1 MQLRERLTAEM
12 KTAMKSRDS
21 LRLSAIRMIL
31 SSVKNRDIELKR
43 EMDDREI
50 TETIV
55 TLCKQRRESIRLF
68 KEAGRQEL
76 VDKEEAELALML
88 EFLPQQLTR
97 EELESLV
104 DKAIAE
110 TSATSGKDMGKVMK
124 VLQSQVSGRADG
136 KLVSEVVK
144 QKLA

>member
-12 KTAMKSRDS
+12 KEAMKSRDA
-21 LRLSAIRMIL
+21 LRLSTIRMVL
-31 SSVKNRDIELKR
+31 SSVKNKDIELRR
-43 EMDDREI
+43 ELADAEI

-76 VDKEEAELALML
+76 VDKEEAELALLL
-88 EFLPQQLTR
+88 EFLPRQLTR
-97 EELESLV
+97 EELQSLV
-104 DKAIAE
+104 DQAIAE

-124 VLQSQVSGRADG
+124 ALAPSVSGRADG

-144 QKLA
+144 EKLA

>member
-1 MQLRERLTAEM
+1 MQLRERLQTEM
-12 KTAMKSRDS
+12 KEAMKSRDA
-21 LRLSAIRMIL
+21 LRLSAIRMVL
-31 SSVKNRDIELKR
+31 SSVKNRDIEFRR
-43 EMDDREI
+43 ELNDAEI
-50 TETIV
+50 TETIA

-76 VDKEEAELALML
+76 VDKEEAELKLML

-97 EELESLV
+97 EELEALV

-110 TSATSGKDMGKVMK
+110 TSATSGKDIGKVMK
-124 VLQSQVSGRADG
+124 ALVPNVSGRADG

-144 QKLA
+144 EKLA

>member
-1 MQLRERLTAEM
+1 MQLRERLQTEM
-12 KTAMKSRDS
+12 KEAMKSRDA
-21 LRLSAIRMIL
+21 LRLSTIRMVI
-31 SSVKNRDIELKR
+31 SSVKNRDIELRR
-43 EMDDREI
+43 ELGDAEI

-76 VDKEEAELALML
+76 VDKEEAELALL
-88 EFLPQQLTR
+88 TEFLPRQLTR

-124 VLQSQVSGRADG
+124 ALLPSVSGRADG

-144 QKLA
+144 EKLA

>member
-12 KTAMKSRDS
+12 KESMKSRDT
-21 LRLSAIRMIL
+21 LRLSTIRGVI
-31 SSVKNRDIELKR
+31 SSVKNRDIELRR
-43 EMDDREI
+43 ELNDSEI
-50 TETIV
+50 TEAIV

-76 VDKEEAELALML
+76 VDKEEAELAILL
-88 EFLPQQLTR
+88 GFLPQQLTR

-124 VLQSQVSGRADG
+124 ALLPSVSGRADG

-144 QKLA
+144 EKLA

>member
-1 MQLRERLTAEM
+1 MQLRERLKVEM
-12 KTAMKSRDS
+12 KEAMKAREA
-21 LRLSAIRMIL
+21 LRLSTIRSIL
-31 SSVKNRDIELKR
+31 SLVKNRDIELR
-43 EMDDREI
+43 RDLDDSEI

-76 VDKEEAELALML
+76 VDKEEAELLLLM
-88 EFLPQQLTR
+88 EYLPRQLTR
-97 EELESLV
+97 QELDTLV
-104 DKAIAE
+104 DQAIMA

-124 VLQSQVSGRADG
+124 ALSVLVSGRADG

-144 QKLA
+144 EKLA

>member
-12 KTAMKSRDS
+12 KEAMKSRDA
-21 LRLSAIRMIL
+21 LRLSTIRGVI
-31 SSVKNRDIELKR
+31 SSVKNRDIELRR
-43 EMDDREI
+43 ELSEAEI

-76 VDKEEAELALML
+76 VDKEEAELALLMG
-88 EFLPQQLTR
+88 FLPQQLTR
-97 EELESLV
+97 EELVSLV
-104 DKAIAE
+104 DRAIAE

-124 VLQSQVSGRADG
+124 ALLPSVSGRADG

-144 QKLA
+144 EKLA

>member
-1 MQLRERLTAEM
+1 MDVTDAEDLGWWVEQ
-12 KTAMKSRDS
+12 TRAD
-21 LRLSAIRMIL
+21 LGPVDIL
-31 SSVKNRDIELKR
+31 ITNTGGPPAGGVF
-43 EMDDREI
+43 EMTDAEI
-50 TETIV
+50 IETIG

-76 VDKEEAELALML
+76 VDKEEAELALMM

-97 EELESLV
+97 EELEVLV

-110 TSATSGKDMGKVMK
+110 TSATGGKDMGKVMK
-124 VLQSQVSGRADG
+124 ALMPSVTGRADG

-144 QKLA
+144 EKLA

>member
-1 MQLRERLTAEM
+1 MQLRERLQAEM
-12 KTAMKSRDS
+12 KEAMKSRDA
-21 LRLSAIRMIL
+21 LRLSTIRMVI
-31 SSVKNRDIELKR
+31 SSVKNRDIELRR
-43 EMDDREI
+43 ELGEAEI

-76 VDKEEAELALML
+76 VDKEEAELALLMS
-88 EFLPQQLTR
+88 FLPQQLTR
-97 EELESLV
+97 EELASLV
-104 DKAIAE
+104 DKVILE

-124 VLQSQVSGRADG
+124 ALTPLVSGRAEG

-144 QKLA
+144 EKLA

>member
-12 KTAMKSRDS
+12 KEAMKSRDA
-21 LRLSAIRMIL
+21 LRLSTIRGVI
-31 SSVKNRDIELKR
+31 SSVKNRDIELRR
-43 EMDDREI
+43 ELSDAEI

-68 KEAGRQEL
+68 KEAGRQDL
-76 VDKEEAELALML
+76 VDKEEAELTLLMG
-88 EFLPQQLTR
+88 FLPQQLTR

-124 VLQSQVSGRADG
+124 ALLPSVSGRADG

-144 QKLA
+144 EKLA

>member
-12 KTAMKSRDS
+12 KAAMKNRDA
-21 LRLSAIRMIL
+21 LKLSAIRMIL
-31 SSVKNRDIELKR
+31 SSVKNREIELR
-43 EMDDREI
+43 HELGDAEI
-50 TETIV
+50 TETIA

-76 VDKEEAELALML
+76 VDKEEAELALMT

-97 EELESLV
+97 EELEALV
-104 DKAIAE
+104 MKAIAD
-110 TSATSGKDMGKVMK
+110 TQASGGKDMGKVMK
-124 VLQSQVSGRADG
+124 ALMPSVSGRADG

-144 QKLA
+144 EKLA

>member
-1 MQLRERLTAEM
+1 MQLRERLTAEL
-12 KTAMKSRDS
+12 KDAMKSRDT
-21 LRLSAIRMIL
+21 LRLSVVRMVL
-31 SSVKNRDIELKR
+31 SSVKNRDIELRR
-43 EMDDREI
+43 EMDDAEI

-76 VDKEEAELALML
+76 VDKEEAELAFMMQ
-88 EFLPQQLTR
+88 FLPQQLTR
-97 EELESLV
+97 EELASLV

-110 TSATSGKDMGKVMK
+110 TSAAGAKDMGKVMK
-124 VLQSQVSGRADG
+124 ALMPAVTGRADG

-144 QKLA
+144 EKLA

>member
-1 MQLRERLTAEM
+1 MQLRERLQTEM
-12 KTAMKSRDS
+12 KEAMKSRDA
-21 LRLSAIRMIL
+21 LRLSAIRMVL
-31 SSVKNRDIELKR
+31 SSVKNRDIEFRR
-43 EMDDREI
+43 ELNDAEI
-50 TETIV
+50 TETIA

-76 VDKEEAELALML
+76 VDKEEAELKLML

-97 EELESLV
+97 EELEALV

-124 VLQSQVSGRADG
+124 ALVPNVSGRADG

-144 QKLA
+144 EKLA

>member
-12 KTAMKSRDS
+12 KEAMKSRDTV
-21 LRLSAIRMIL
+21 RLSAIRMVL
-31 SSVKNRDIELKR
+31 STVKNRDIELR
-43 EMDDREI
+43 RQLDDREI
-50 TETIV
+50 TEAIV
-55 TLCKQRRESIRLF
+55 SLCKQRRESIRLF

-76 VDKEEAELALML
+76 VDKEEAELAIMQ

-110 TSATSGKDMGKVMK
+110 TSASGGKDMGKVMK
-124 VLQSQVSGRADG
+124 ALQPAVSGRADG

>member
-12 KTAMKSRDS
+12 KEAMRSRDA
-21 LRLSAIRMIL
+21 LRLSTIRSVI

-43 EMDDREI
+43 ELSDPEI
-50 TETIV
+50 TDTIV

-76 VDKEEAELALML
+76 VDKEEAELEVLL
-88 EFLPQQLTR
+88 GFLPRQLTR
-97 EELESLV
+97 QELGSLV
-104 DKAIAE
+104 DQAIAE

-124 VLQSQVSGRADG
+124 ALQASVSGRADG

-144 QKLA
+144 EKLA